1 MIAREM
7 GERERSRRRL
17 MAQRGLSPRPA
28 RGRREF
34 ARFLRRLVLL
44 SALLTALNLA
54 SAAAFSIFEG
64 ESYWQGLI
72 RTLDIVATIGSIG
85 HPSDLGSQIT
95 EVVLITL
102 GLGTLFY
109 LLVTVSELFVAGELT
124 GFMETRR
131 MQRKIAEL
139 RDHYLICGFGRVGH
153 QVARDLDEAGVPFV
167 VIDNNP
173 DTLEDLEESD
183 HLYMEG
189 RGSDDEVMHEAGITH
204 ARGVIACVDSDA
216 ENIFITLTARG
227 LRPDVEI
234 VARASEEASEQKL
247 LRAGADDIVSPYKAS
262 GHAMARLALAGRAEA
277 LATEHL
283 PAFRSGG
290 SRSS

>member
-1 MIAREM
+1 M
-7 GERERSRRRL
+7 GEGQRARRREL
-17 MAQRGLSPRPA
+17 VQRGLNLRPA
-28 RGRREF
+28 HGRREF
-34 ARFLRRLVLL
+34 THFLRRLVLL
-44 SALLTALNLA
+44 SALLTLLNLA
-54 SAAAFSIFEG
+54 SAAAFAIFEH

-72 RTLDIVATIGSIG
+72 RTLDIVATIGSIS

-139 RDHYLICGFGRVGH
+139 RDHYLICGFGRVGR
-153 QVARDLDEAGVPFV
+153 QVARDLYEAHMSFV
-167 VIDNNP
+167 VVDNNP
-173 DTLEDLEESD
+173 DTIELLEETD
-183 HLYMEG
+183 YLYLEG
-189 RGSDDEVMHEAGITH
+189 RGSDDEVMQEAGIER
-204 ARGVIACVDSDA
+204 AKGVIACVDSDA

-227 LRPDVEI
+227 MRPDVEI
-234 VARASEEASEQKL
+234 VARASEEKSEQKL

-262 GHAMARLALAGRAEA
+262 GHAMARLALAGRAEE
-277 LATEHL
+277 LAREHL
-283 PAFRSGG
+283 PAFRSG
-290 SRSS
+290 STRSPG